1 MVPTVPTVQFV
12 DRISNFRNGLNGLN
26 ILNDL
31 NEASAGRQ
39 VTGAISTDRAWE
51 MSMRETTRGITFF
64 LLLVL
69 AFVALLDSKGHAQT
83 LKKVRMASS
92 STNVAFLALYTA
104 LHRGF
109 FKDEGIDLEI
119 IYMPANLASTA
130 VLNGDID
137 YNGAVTGTIGAA
149 VRGQPMKVLLFTVAK
164 PLLFLMGKKEIKEVK
179 QLKGRKV
186 AGSSPGGSA
195 TLIAEKMLRH
205 FSLEPGRDVSLLPM
219 GGSAA
224 SRYAVLETGV
234 VDASFLSVP
243 ENIIALERGYN
254 ELVFAGDIVEFPQN
268 GFGTSEKKI
277 RENPD
282 EVYRMVRAT
291 LRGLQFIWDR
301 NSQEGV
307 TNVLMKQWKVND
319 RKMAAEMSKQVSR
332 VLTKDATVK
341 PESVQ
346 VLIDLARESA
356 KVTKPVSVADVVDY
370 SFVDKARKE
379 LGIAK

>member
-1 MVPTVPTVQFV
+1 MKCITQMPALFFILFWFTVVPF
-12 DRISNFRNGLNGLN
+12 L
-26 ILNDL
+26 
-31 NEASAGRQ
+31 
-39 VTGAISTDRAWE
+39 ST
-51 MSMRETTRGITFF
+51 S
-64 LLLVL
+64 
-69 AFVALLDSKGHAQT
+69 SHAQS
-83 LKKVRMASS
+83 LKKVRLGSS
-92 STNVAFLALYTA
+92 STNVSFLALYTA
-104 LHRGF
+104 VHRGF

-130 VLNGDID
+130 VQNGDID

-164 PLLFLMGKKEIKEVK
+164 PFLFLVSKKEIKDVK
-179 QLKGRKV
+179 QLKGKKV

-195 TLIAEKMLRH
+195 TLIADKVLKH
-205 FSLEPGRDVSLLPM
+205 FGLEPGRDVSLLPM

-224 SRYAVLETGV
+224 GRFAVLDTGV

-243 ENIIALERGYN
+243 ENIFALEKGYN
-254 ELVFAGDIVEFPQN
+254 ELVFAGDVVEFPQN

-291 LRGLQFIWDR
+291 LRGLQFVWDK
-301 NSQEGV
+301 NNHDAV
-307 TNVLMKQWKVND
+307 VNVLMKQWRVND
-319 RKMAAEMSKQVSR
+319 RKIAAEMFRHVTR
-332 VLTKDATVK
+332 VLTRDAYVK

-356 KVTKPVSVADVVDY
+356 KITKPVSTAEVVDY
-370 SFVDKARKE
+370 SFLDKARKE
-379 LGIAK
+379 LGLTR